1 MLILSRK
8 VNENI
13 VIDGRI
19 IVKIVRL
26 DGENVKLGI
35 EAPADVPVHRQEVYD
50 EILKSNREAVTKDR
64 RPVPRITPR
73 PRPAAVVPPA
83 AAPVILPVT
92 PAPGDSA
99 PAGGSPQTQPS

>member
-8 VNENI
+8 LGESI

-26 DGENVKLGI
+26 DGELVKLGI

-50 EILKSNREAVTKDR
+50 EIQKNNQEAMTDTKAQL
-64 RPVPRITPR
+64 PRLVSAP
-73 PRPAAVVPPA
+73 PAAVVPKTSA
-83 AAPVILPVT
+83 
-92 PAPGDSA
+92 SA
-99 PAGGSPQTQPS
+99 PKK

>member
-50 EILKSNREAVTKDR
+50 EIIRSNREALSKGR
-64 RPVPRITPR
+64 QPVPRIASRR
-73 PRPAAVVPPA
+73 PPVPPSG
-83 AAPVILPVT
+83 PTPLPPAGAS
-92 PAPGDSA
+92 PAPGSVETGT
-99 PAGGSPQTQPS
+99 PPIKPS